1 MVRTPVADG
10 VGSELSSER
19 LEHRPQLESQAYL
32 EAESLVAND
41 LDLVNMIERVAQV
54 GLPSSLK
61 ESITCY
67 VCVQQLSGTL

>member
-41 LDLVNMIERVAQV
+41 LDIW
-54 GLPSSLK
+54 
-61 ESITCY
+61 
-67 VCVQQLSGTL
+67 